1 MGVVSTALSALA
13 FDYPA
18 EKLSV
23 YVSDDGGADVTLF
36 AFMEGARFARH
47 WLPFCRENGVKERS
61 PEAFFASGCSAGDD
75 EENLKVIFILFEG
88 KFFAYTHKER
98 RYKNW
103 FYACLPCI
111 KMEQRDMPPSLHS
124 SCLVKYRIESSSK
137 ESMHFYMACC

>member
-36 AFMEGARFARH
+36 AFMEGAKFARH

-61 PEAFFASGCSAGDD
+61 PEVFFASGCSAGGN
-75 EENLKVIFILFEG
+75 EEKLKVTI
-88 KFFAYTHKER
+88 
-98 RYKNW
+98 
-103 FYACLPCI
+103 
-111 KMEQRDMPPSLHS
+111 
-124 SCLVKYRIESSSK
+124 
-137 ESMHFYMACC
+137 